1 MTTAVATTVTMT
13 VAAPRVLLFERFIP
27 VELPKIL
34 LGYGPLPGVVRTEGQ
49 TGPWSQPGSWRKVYL
64 ADGSTAEEEVT
75 ACEAP
80 RSFAYRVS
88 GFTHPLFR
96 TLVTHAEGQWQFQEA
111 SQQTTRIEWVYT
123 FHGRSPLTAMLLR
136 PVVRFL
142 WHGYMQVGIQAFKTQ
157 AEKEVAL

>member
-13 VAAPRVLLFERFIP
+13 VAVPRVLLFDWFIP

-49 TGPWSQPGSWRKVYL
+49 TGPWNQAGSRRKVHL
-64 ADGSTAEEEVT
+64 ADRSTAEEEVT

-80 RSFAYRVS
+80 QSFAYRVS

-96 TLVTHAEGQWQFQEA
+96 ALVAYAVGQWQFQEA
-111 SQQTTRIEWVYT
+111 NDQTTSIEWVYT
-123 FHGRSPLTAMLLR
+123 FHGRSPLAALLLR
-136 PVVRFL
+136 PVVKFL
-142 WHGYMQVGIQAFKTQ
+142 WHGYMLVGLRAFKTQ
-157 AEKEVAL
+157 AEKELS